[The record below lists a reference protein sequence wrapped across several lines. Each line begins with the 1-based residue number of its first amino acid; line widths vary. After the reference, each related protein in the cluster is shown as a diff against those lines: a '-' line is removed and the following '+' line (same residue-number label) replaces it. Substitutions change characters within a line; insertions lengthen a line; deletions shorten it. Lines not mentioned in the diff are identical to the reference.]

1 MFVYLIL
8 AKVQCCNLE
17 NEVTRPK
24 NYKATFTW
32 LDQVLVD
39 KKPLLAGDL

>member
-8 AKVQCCNLE
+8 AKFQGCNIE

-24 NYKATFTW
+24 NYIATLTW
-32 LDQVLVD
+32 LD
-39 KKPLLAGDL
+39 